1 MGDFVFS
8 QTIYSNKA
16 YMAAK
21 YNKEYLEQLAAKVL
35 EGKAT
40 EAEKVFLQAYYD
52 AFDKGEEFTEGIS
65 GQDREIL
72 KNEIRSSLLA
82 GMDVPKGKVIP
93 FYRRIVVQAAAAA
106 AILLIGL
113 LTFSYLHRPVQP
125 IAVTSGI
132 NENDIPP
139 GSDKAILTL
148 SNGQQVI
155 LTGAKN
161 GQLATEGN
169 TSITKSG
176 EGEVIY
182 NEKNG
187 SSGALTYN
195 TISTPRGGQ
204 FKISLPDGSRVWLNA
219 ASSITFPA
227 SFPGN
232 ERKVQV
238 TGEVYFE
245 VAHNKA
251 KPFRVAFEQQVV
263 EVMGTHFNINAY
275 KEEPVLKTT
284 LLEGK
289 INLVSK
295 QQSVILSPGQQAGVK
310 RSVEGITV
318 STVDLKEAA
327 AWKDGL
333 FVFHKATIQE
343 VMRTAAR
350 WYDVEVE
357 YGGDLEQRRF
367 GGTISRYKNISELLD
382 NVGIVGGFRYKI
394 EGRKVILMK

>member
-1 MGDFVFS
+1 
-8 QTIYSNKA
+8 
-16 YMAAK
+16 MAAK
-21 YNKEYLEQLAAKVL
+21 YNKEYLERLAAKVL
-35 EGKAT
+35 DGKAT

-52 AFDKGEEFTEGIS
+52 AFDKGEEFTAELS
-65 GQDREIL
+65 GEDREIL
-72 KNEIRSSLLA
+72 KHEIKSSLLVGIGA
-82 GMDVPKGKVIP
+82 PKGKVIP
-93 FYRRIVVQAAAAA
+93 FYKRIVAQTAAAAA
-106 AILLIGL
+106 VLLIGL
-113 LTFSYLHRPVQP
+113 LTFYWYRPVQP
-125 IAVTSGI
+125 MAITSGI
-132 NENDIPP
+132 HENDIAP

-161 GQLATEGN
+161 GQLAMQGN
-169 TSITKSG
+169 TAITKSA

-182 NEKNG
+182 DAKGG

-219 ASSITFPA
+219 ASSLTFPA
-227 SFPGN
+227 SFPDN

-245 VAHNKA
+245 VAHNRA
-251 KPFRVAFEQQVV
+251 KPFRVVFEQQVV
-263 EVMGTHFNINAY
+263 EVLGTHFNINAY
-275 KEEPVLKTT
+275 QEEPVLKTT

-289 INLVSK
+289 INLVNK
-295 QQSVILSPGQQAGVK
+295 QQSVILLPGQQASVK

-318 STVDLKEAA
+318 AAVDIKEAA

-333 FVFHKATIQE
+333 FVFNKASIQE

-357 YGGDLEQRRF
+357 YQGNLEHTRF

-382 NVGIVGGFRYKI
+382 NVGIVGGFSYKI